1 MSLRAWLMLLLLAA
15 TGCATTGDGSWQ
27 DAPPTPV
34 AHRHAACEI
43 TLPAGWIFL
52 QRRQGDAGDL
62 LIATRRGVALQSIRL
77 TRLDN
82 DKAFPA
88 IEKPASPDMPGEEL
102 ARRYVQD
109 WAARFE
115 LDVVDVIESS
125 PAELGG
131 EAGFRVHLAY
141 RIGGLRYQ
149 AIALG
154 ASTPRA
160 FYLLSYSA
168 PTLHYFDA
176 DRAAFEESARSLTFA
191 AAP

>member
-1 MSLRAWLMLLLLAA
+1 MSLRVWLLLWALAA
-15 TGCATTGDGSWQ
+15 AGCATTGDGNWHDVPS
-27 DAPPTPV
+27 TPV
-34 AHRHAACEI
+34 AHRHAPCEI

-52 QRRQGDAGDL
+52 QTRQGDRGDL

-131 EAGFRVHLAY
+131 MKGFRVHLAY
-141 RIGGLRYQ
+141 RVGGLRYQ

-154 ASTPRA
+154 VSTPRA
-160 FYLLSYSA
+160 FYLLSYNA
-168 PTLHYFDA
+168 PVLHYFDT
-176 DRAAFEESARSLTFA
+176 DLPAFEQAGRSLRFTG
-191 AAP
+191 AP